1 MLTLK
6 QYVTAVIDLCLVLV
20 AVGGLLFACTNQE
33 ADRQRESRDAAT
45 IQNVVLHAPLDTLV
59 NLDESLW
66 RITAKGLAIH
76 IDPELGL
83 LVDIR
88 YWSKNVD
95 AMVANIKNAGY
106 TLDYMNPVN
115 QRLRLWV
122 KTRVQLQ
129 QLVAIEGVTAVSVS
143 TDIPKRELS
152 LKAFDERKK

>member
-6 QYVTAVIDLCLVLV
+6 QYVTATIDLCLVLV

-33 ADRQRESRDAAT
+33 ADRQRESRDAV
-45 IQNVVLHAPLDTLV
+45 ILQNVVLHAPLDTLV

-66 RITAKGLAIH
+66 RITGEGLAIH
-76 IDPELGL
+76 IDPDLGL

-95 AMVANIKNAGY
+95 VMVANIKNTGY

-129 QLVAIEGVTAVSVS
+129 QLVAIEGITAVSAS
-143 TDIPKRELS
+143 TGKPKRELS

>member
-143 TDIPKRELS
+143 TDIPRRELS

>member
-20 AVGGLLFACTNQE
+20 AVCGLLFACTNQE

-129 QLVAIEGVTAVSVS
+129 QLVAIEGVTTVSVS

>member
-33 ADRQRESRDAAT
+33 ADRQRESRDAVT

-129 QLVAIEGVTAVSVS
+129 QLVAIEGVTTVSVS

>member
-6 QYVTAVIDLCLVLV
+6 QYVTAVVDLCLVLV

-33 ADRQRESRDAAT
+33 ADRQRESRDAVT

>member
-129 QLVAIEGVTAVSVS
+129 QLVAIEGVTTVSVS

>member
-33 ADRQRESRDAAT
+33 ADRQRESRDAVT

>member
-33 ADRQRESRDAAT
+33 ADRQRESRDAVT

-66 RITAKGLAIH
+66 RITAKGLAIQ

>member
-20 AVGGLLFACTNQE
+20 AVGGLLFACTNHE
-33 ADRQRESRDAAT
+33 ADRQRESRDAVT